1 MLLPA
6 SSSQTLSLC
15 TAPAVS
21 FAENQIIF
29 HADYKFRLILNQT
42 HLGRRAPN
50 SFTSTTKICEFQKRS
65 AVTNNKS
72 DVCGLRAINVNYVV
86 YSTSFRYMY
95 VYVQIIYL
103 LQQPIGSDLRK
114 FSTNRSPDFSQT
126 IRRQRRLRAWAN
138 ISCVEGCKT
147 KRFSMFLYRRVI
159 NNSRHINNNNKW
171 HIKSKEQHVHIKR
184 RL

>member
-6 SSSQTLSLC
+6 SSSQKLSLC

-29 HADYKFRLILNQT
+29 HADYKFRPILNQT

-50 SFTSTTKICEFQKRS
+50 SFTGTTNICEFQKRS

-72 DVCGLRAINVNYVV
+72 DVCGLRAINVNYV

-95 VYVQIIYL
+95 IC
-103 LQQPIGSDLRK
+103 
-114 FSTNRSPDFSQT
+114 
-126 IRRQRRLRAWAN
+126 AN
-138 ISCVEGCKT
+138 NIPPAAT
-147 KRFSMFLYRRVI
+147 D
-159 NNSRHINNNNKW
+159 W
-171 HIKSKEQHVHIKR
+171 
-184 RL
+184 